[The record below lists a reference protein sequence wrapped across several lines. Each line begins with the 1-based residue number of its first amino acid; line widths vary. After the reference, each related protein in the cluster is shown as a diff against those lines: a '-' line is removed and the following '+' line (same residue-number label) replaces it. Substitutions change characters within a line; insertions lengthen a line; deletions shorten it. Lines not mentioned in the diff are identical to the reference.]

1 MAWDEWEQLKA
12 DAAERLSAHM
22 ELNHLADANGGG
34 GADTSGPAVNGRSA
48 AELKSNKA
56 TWTKAGHDTGLL
68 RGEIKKALG
77 QLSDGQHGLGSTS
90 GCLTAGA
97 QHEVYDS
104 WHRYMTSVSK
114 RCGRMADLL
123 QKVGSDHLKTDDAVR
138 AVIDGMKS
146 DYRDTPPVGG
156 GHEHG
161 HRAGSK

>member
-12 DAAERLSAHM
+12 AAGERRSGHT
-22 ELNHLADANGGG
+22 ELNQVADPSGKT
-34 GADTSGPAVNGRSA
+34 ADTSGPAVNGKSQ

-56 TWTKAGHDTGLL
+56 AWTKAGHDTGLL
-68 RGEIKKALG
+68 RDDVKKALDELDG
-77 QLSDGQHGLGSTS
+77 GQHGLGSTT
-90 GCLTAGA
+90 GILTAEV

-123 QKVGSDHLKTDDAVR
+123 QQVGHDHLKTDDAVR
-138 AVIDGMKS
+138 AVIDRMKT

-156 GHEHG
+156 AHG
-161 HRAGSK
+161 HGHHAGSR